1 MKLSGIYAHAP
12 APAELVADVPAGRE
26 LYPWTIGL
34 AALVAIAI
42 QCLLV
47 PIDADVSWL
56 ITVCE
61 RVLSGDRLYVDIV
74 EVNPPA
80 SVWLYLPLVW
90 LAKIA
95 GMKAEAVVAGAFV
108 AGGIGSVVAT
118 LRLTARFDDFE
129 RPGLLAA
136 ALAFAA
142 LVLPMALFAQREH
155 AALLLA
161 LPSLA
166 AIACLAEG
174 KALGRRVVAASGLAA
189 GLVIVIK
196 PYFLG
201 AMLVPAIWASWKR
214 RTLRPFLPAIAAA
227 SVAVFLYAAAVVL
240 FAPAYFDWIP
250 IIART
255 YAPMHEQLWKLL
267 IGPALF
273 PAISIGLAALSRP
286 RRIPSLTWAFGL
298 GGAGFLVAA
307 ILQAK
312 NYPNHW
318 LPQAALAL
326 VAAATVAASAG
337 VEIHRRRAVAVALG
351 LVGFFEMY
359 EWTIRPDPAV
369 AKAIE
374 ATAPANPT
382 ILSLSPQLTTGHP
395 VTRNV
400 GGRWVGSSAGLFTA
414 SGARYVGL
422 KDDYLRQVY
431 RDDLNSF
438 VADVGKHHPDVILV
452 SVPAKKWLM
461 GEPSIARTMSGY
473 RRAARTKETE
483 VWVPRSPAP

>member
-12 APAELVADVPAGRE
+12 APAELVADLRLGRGR
-26 LYPWTIGL
+26 YPWTIGL
-34 AALVAIAI
+34 AALAAIAI

-56 ITVCE
+56 LTVCD
-61 RVLSGDRLYVDIV
+61 RVLSGDRLYVDII

-90 LAKIA
+90 IAKLAGI
-95 GMKAEAVVAGAFV
+95 KAEAAVAGAFV
-108 AGGIGSVVAT
+108 MGGIASVVAT
-118 LRLTARFDDFE
+118 LRLTARFEDFE
-129 RPGLLAA
+129 QPRLLAT

-142 LVLPMALFAQREH
+142 LVLPTALFAQREH

-161 LPSLA
+161 LPCLA
-166 AIACLAEG
+166 AIACIAEG
-174 KALGRRVVAASGLAA
+174 KALGRRVLASSGIAA

-196 PYFLG
+196 PYVLP
-201 AMLVPAIWASWKR
+201 AMLVPAIWAAWKR
-214 RTLRPFLPAIAAA
+214 SSVRPFVPAVATA
-227 SVAVFLYAAAVVL
+227 SATVLIYAAAVVL
-240 FAPAYFDWIP
+240 LAPAYFDWIP

-286 RRIPSLTWAFGL
+286 PRIPSLTWAFGL
-298 GGAGFLVAA
+298 GAAGFLLAA

-326 VAAATVAASAG
+326 VAAASVAASAG
-337 VEIHRRRAVAVALG
+337 IEMQRRRAVAVALG

-374 ATAPANPT
+374 AVAPANPT
-382 ILSLSPQLTTGHP
+382 IISLSPQLTTGHP

-422 KDDYLRQVY
+422 KNDYLRRVY
-431 RDDLNSF
+431 RDDLDSF
-438 VADVGKHHPDVILV
+438 VADVGNNHPDIVLV
-452 SVPAKKWLM
+452 SVPAKSWLM
-461 GEPSIARTMSGY
+461 SEPAIARTMAAY
-473 RRAARTKETE
+473 RRAARTDETE
-483 VWVPRSPAP
+483 VWIPRSPAP

>member
-1 MKLSGIYAHAP
+1 MKLSAIHGRAP
-12 APAELVADVPAGRE
+12 APAELVADLRAGPGI
-26 LYPWTIGL
+26 YPWTVRL
-34 AALVAIAI
+34 AALAAIAI
-42 QCLLV
+42 QSLLV

-61 RVLSGDRLYVDIV
+61 RVLSGDRLYVDIL

-95 GMKAEAVVAGAFV
+95 GIKAEAAVAGAFV
-108 AGGIGSVVAT
+108 AGGIASVIAT
-118 LRLTARFDDFE
+118 LRLTARFDGIE

-136 ALAFAA
+136 ALAFAT

-166 AIACLAEG
+166 AVACIAEG
-174 KALGRRVVAASGLAA
+174 KVLGRKVLAATGVAA

-196 PYFLG
+196 PYFLP
-201 AMLVPAIWASWKR
+201 AMLLPSIWAAWKR
-214 RTLRPFLPAIAAA
+214 RSLRPFAPAVAAA
-227 SVAVFLYAAAVVL
+227 VAVVLLYAAAVL
-240 FAPAYFDWIP
+240 LLAPAYFHWIP

-255 YAPMHEQLWKLL
+255 YAPMHELLWKLL

-273 PAISIGLAALSRP
+273 PAISIALAAILRP
-286 RRIPSLTWAFGL
+286 RRVPPLSWAFGL
-298 GGAGFLVAA
+298 GAAGFLLAA

-326 VAAATVAASAG
+326 VAAASVAASTG
-337 VEIHRRRAVAVALG
+337 VEIQRRRAVAAALG

-374 ATAPANPT
+374 AVAPPSPT
-382 ILSLSPQLTTGHP
+382 MIALSPQLTTGHP

-400 GGRWVGSSAGLFTA
+400 GGHWVGSSAGLFTA

-431 RDDLNSF
+431 RDDIDSF
-438 VADVGKHHPDVILV
+438 VADVGKSHPDVILV
-452 SVPAKKWLM
+452 SIPAKRWLM
-461 GEPSIARTMSGY
+461 GEPAIARSMAGY
-473 RRAARTKETE
+473 RRAAGTAETE